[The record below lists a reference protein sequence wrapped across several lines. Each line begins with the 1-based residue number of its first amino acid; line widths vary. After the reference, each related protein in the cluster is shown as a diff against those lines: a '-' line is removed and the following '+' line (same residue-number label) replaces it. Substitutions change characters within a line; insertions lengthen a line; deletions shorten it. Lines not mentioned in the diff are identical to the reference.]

1 MSPCISVRS
10 LVHICISKL
19 LHNIL
24 FAWEYS
30 NALNEVKIL
39 QLYYLRLCNK
49 FGHFYHIAYIFR
61 AIGKKGKEKL
71 EGTKR
76 LGSPRSLRHWRS
88 SRPTCEA
95 VESASRSRRENK
107 KKLRG
112 QGFEPSNRDKRRPPQ
127 PGYYFYFSGWIV
139 DLDFRNCIFVI

>member
-1 MSPCISVRS
+1 MSPRISVRS
-10 LVHICISKL
+10 WVHICISKL

-61 AIGKKGKEKL
+61 AIEKKGKEKL

-107 KKLRG
+107 KIERTRIRTLVIGIRG
-112 QGFEPSNRDKRRPPQ
+112 APPQ
-127 PGYYFYFSGWIV
+127 PGYYFSGWIV
-139 DLDFRNCIFVI
+139 DLDFRNYLFVI

>member
-1 MSPCISVRS
+1 MSPHISVRYR
-10 LVHICISKL
+10 VHCTYANLSCYIMFC
-19 LHNIL
+19 LHENIL
-24 FAWEYS
+24 TPLTAK
-30 NALNEVKIL
+30 VL
-39 QLYYLRLCNK
+39 QLYFLLLCNK

-95 VESASRSRRENK
+95 VVSASRSRRENK

-127 PGYYFYFSGWIV
+127 PGYYFYFSG
-139 DLDFRNCIFVI
+139 